1 MGFLKDSS
9 AKVPCAGPLEQE
21 RAAAFPNSATL
32 LKNRFFKNYFYD
44 FFFPHENSSEG
55 PGIG

>member
-44 FFFPHENSSEG
+44 FFFHMKTAARALG
-55 PGIG
+55 